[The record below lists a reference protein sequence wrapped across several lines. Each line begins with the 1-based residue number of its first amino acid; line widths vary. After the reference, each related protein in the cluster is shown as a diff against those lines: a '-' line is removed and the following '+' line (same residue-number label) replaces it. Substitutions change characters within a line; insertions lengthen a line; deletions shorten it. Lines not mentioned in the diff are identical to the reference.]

1 MHGSARLESLSCE
14 ITTAAPTDETGASM
28 ILNRMNQRSPWSG
41 VLATSSLLLLCTACG
56 GGSGSSDNNVQLESF
71 VLDQIA
77 LTAEDTE
84 PVSINALNFVSDE
97 DPAAFD
103 GLFP

>member
-1 MHGSARLESLSCE
+1 MIRTRTRTSRARAGA
-14 ITTAAPTDETGASM
+14 IAGAA
-28 ILNRMNQRSPWSG
+28 L
-41 VLATSSLLLLCTACG
+41 SLLCFGCSG
-56 GGSGSSDNNVQLESF
+56 GGSGDNNVQLESF

-77 LTAEDTE
+77 QTAEDTD
-84 PVSINALNFVSDE
+84 PVPINGLNFVSNE